1 MNKFFYYFNKISIII
16 LIYLFGF
23 LSFKFDFKPKAWL
36 NSSINLFIEDLK
48 DTQKNFLLKNLKKI
62 SENENSDEFQYF
74 VNKNLN
80 LEFLSE
86 KKYNA
91 YMLLSLSTDDFN
103 ESNFGLY
110 ASTTKKVHS
119 WSFENTIKPKV
130 LLKIFPNGSALVYN
144 DKYISLISSDSKEI
158 WKLKKIVHHWGSVVG
173 NKLYI
178 PGRKFANYPEDLD
191 ENSKKIKIGKCKVKN
206 SRVDTILVIDL
217 VSGSIIKEIEILP
230 IISSHLKLSKKIG
243 YSKKIFSKLKTDD
256 PGGYFD
262 SLFLGP
268 SYCDDLTHLNDIKI
282 LKKQDLNFFKDG
294 KVGDFLLSLHTMN
307 ALILVDHED
316 LRIKWYLRNE
326 FRRQHSPNITQDGM
340 VLIFDNKGSNEKYGK
355 SRLLKYDLT
364 KKEFNSYFDG
374 NNNFFFES
382 GIRGRVQVFNGEIY
396 VTSSQQGEVFKLK
409 CNNKDLKQCKPE
421 LLFASYSDQDPPI
434 SIFVADFYSKNYF
447 EKNFL
452 KKISNLE

>member
-130 LLKIFPNGSALVYN
+130 LLKI
-144 DKYISLISSDSKEI
+144 
-158 WKLKKIVHHWGSVVG
+158 
-173 NKLYI
+173 
-178 PGRKFANYPEDLD
+178 
-191 ENSKKIKIGKCKVKN
+191 
-206 SRVDTILVIDL
+206 
-217 VSGSIIKEIEILP
+217 
-230 IISSHLKLSKKIG
+230 
-243 YSKKIFSKLKTDD
+243 
-256 PGGYFD
+256 
-262 SLFLGP
+262 
-268 SYCDDLTHLNDIKI
+268 
-282 LKKQDLNFFKDG
+282 
-294 KVGDFLLSLHTMN
+294 LL
-307 ALILVDHED
+307 
-316 LRIKWYLRNE
+316 
-326 FRRQHSPNITQDGM
+326 
-340 VLIFDNKGSNEKYGK
+340 K
-355 SRLLKYDLT
+355 SR
-364 KKEFNSYFDG
+364 KK
-374 NNNFFFES
+374 
-382 GIRGRVQVFNGEIY
+382 
-396 VTSSQQGEVFKLK
+396 
-409 CNNKDLKQCKPE
+409 
-421 LLFASYSDQDPPI
+421 
-434 SIFVADFYSKNYF
+434 KN
-447 EKNFL
+447 L
-452 KKISNLE
+452 